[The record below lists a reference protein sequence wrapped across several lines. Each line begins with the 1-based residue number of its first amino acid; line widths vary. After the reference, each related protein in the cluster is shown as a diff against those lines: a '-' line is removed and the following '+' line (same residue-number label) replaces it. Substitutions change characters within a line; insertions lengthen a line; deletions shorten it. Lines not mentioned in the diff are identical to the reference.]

1 MKTLFSL
8 IIMAAAIGIFM
19 FFTNDHFQNIKT
31 LRTQAAEY
39 DRALTQSKALLAQRD
54 TLKQK
59 YDSISQDNLDKIKKL
74 APDSVDNVRLII
86 DINGIATRR
95 GMTIR
100 GVKIQSGGSS
110 TSKQGSLGPDNNP
123 YGSIVLSFS
132 VTAPY
137 DVFKSFLKD
146 LERSLRIVDVQ
157 TLAFTAS
164 DKTDVYDYSVT
175 LKTYWLR

>member
-1 MKTLFSL
+1 
-8 IIMAAAIGIFM
+8 MAASIGIFM
-19 FFTNDHFQNIKT
+19 FFTNDHFHNIQT

-54 TLKQK
+54 SLKTK
-59 YDSISQDNLDKIKKL
+59 YDSISPENLDKIKKL

-100 GVKIQSGGSS
+100 GIKIQSNAGSS
-110 TSKQGSLGPDNNP
+110 AKQGSLGPDNNP

-137 DVFKSFLKD
+137 DVFKGFLQD
-146 LERSLRIVDVQ
+146 LERSLRVVDIQ
-157 TLAFTAS
+157 SLSFTAS
-164 DKTDVYDYSVT
+164 DKTDSYDYNVA